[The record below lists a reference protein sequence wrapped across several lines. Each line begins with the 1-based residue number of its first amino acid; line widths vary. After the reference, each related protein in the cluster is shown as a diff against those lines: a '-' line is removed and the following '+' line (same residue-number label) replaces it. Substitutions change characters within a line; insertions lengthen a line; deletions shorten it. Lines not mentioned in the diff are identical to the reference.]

1 MKEVETGKVNT
12 IAVFSILEKIP
23 YLWSALQWRIQD
35 CSKRGGGRGR
45 EGDTTHS
52 LFTKI
57 CELACWIRPCFE
69 ITAKGTHLGLE
80 SRAVENHEDVAI
92 VLRLL
97 NAFDLCTGFSSL
109 STFTCFTGVRAAC
122 LYKRMKFRLE
132 SKLRKESH

>member
-1 MKEVETGKVNT
+1 MADPGL
-12 IAVFSILEKIP
+12 F
-23 YLWSALQWRIQD
+23 
-35 CSKRGGGRGR
+35 KREGGGGGR
-45 EGDTTHS
+45 EGDTTHG

-57 CELACWIRPCFE
+57 CELACWIHPCFG

-80 SRAVENHEDVAI
+80 SRAVENREDVAI

-109 STFTCFTGVRAAC
+109 STFTCFIGARAAC